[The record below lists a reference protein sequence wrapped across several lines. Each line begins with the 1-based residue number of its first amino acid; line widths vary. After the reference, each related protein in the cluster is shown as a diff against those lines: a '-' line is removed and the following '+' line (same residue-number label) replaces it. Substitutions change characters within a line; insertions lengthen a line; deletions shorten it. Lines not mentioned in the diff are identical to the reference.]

1 MCSGATPGASTG
13 GFLTGGKGIPDPLG
27 IAGYDN
33 GALDPLNLAAVNR
46 PGGYNYKQKNPTL
59 VGPENPPDAI
69 SAETLNEIQYNQ
81 DLVKQRLLTTGGQQ
95 STILTSPTGLTG
107 GLLSP
112 GQGKAGVAPARTLLG
127 G

>member
-1 MCSGATPGASTG
+1 MCSGTTPGASTG
-13 GFLTGGKGIPDPLG
+13 GFLTGGHGLPDPLG
-27 IAGYDN
+27 VAGYDN
-33 GALDPLNLAAVNR
+33 GALDPLNLFAVNK

-69 SAETLNEIQYNQ
+69 SAETLNEIQYDQ

-95 STILTSPTGLTG
+95 STILTSPTGLSANP
-107 GLLSP
+107 LLP
-112 GQGKAGVAPARTLLG
+112 GQGKPGVAPARTLLG

>member
-1 MCSGATPGASTG
+1 M
-13 GFLTGGKGIPDPLG
+13 TGGKGIPDPLG

-107 GLLSP
+107 GLLNP
-112 GQGKAGVAPARTLLG
+112 GQGKAGVAPVKTLLG